1 MSYFDY
7 FHADRH
13 INDKKKKKTENFFTL
28 DTIIPKACKK
38 WPEQEMGKN

>member
-1 MSYFDY
+1 MSYFDF

-13 INDKKKKKTENFFTL
+13 INDKKKQTENFFML

>member
-1 MSYFDY
+1 MSYFDF

-13 INDKKKKKTENFFTL
+13 INDKKKKTENFFML

-38 WPEQEMGKN
+38 